1 MSVRSFRKALERALR
16 CPVHL
21 LCEVA
26 DSDEIRD
33 GVVVDYDASG
43 EVLGI
48 ELLSASRRTDNP
60 AELVVTLSVQ
70 A

>member
-1 MSVRSFRKALERALR
+1 MRVEYDPQADAMYIRLR
-16 CPVHL
+16 QGD
-21 LCEVA
+21 VA

>member
-1 MSVRSFRKALERALR
+1 MRVEYDPQADAMYIRLR
-16 CPVHL
+16 QGD
-21 LCEVA
+21 VA

-33 GVVVDYDASG
+33 GVVVDYDANG

-48 ELLSASRRTDNP
+48 ELLSASQRTDNP

-70 A
+70 G

>member
-1 MSVRSFRKALERALR
+1 MRVEYDPQADAMYIRLR
-16 CPVHL
+16 QG
-21 LCEVA
+21 EVA

>member
-1 MSVRSFRKALERALR
+1 MRVEYDPQADAMYIRFRDGD
-16 CPVHL
+16 
-21 LCEVA
+21 VA
-26 DSDEIRD
+26 DSDEIRE
-33 GVVVDYDASG
+33 GVVVDYDAAG

-60 AELVVTLSVQ
+60 AELAVTLAVR